1 MDDTTLR
8 PAIGRRQV
16 LDCISELLPGVL
28 RREIPPITA
37 DTRLMAELGMR
48 SASVLE
54 LLLGIEDTLDIQ
66 IEVEDID
73 EESTRTVGDLA
84 DFVAGH
90 SEPAG

>member
-8 PAIGRRQV
+8 PAVSQRQV
-16 LDCISELLPGVL
+16 LDCIGELLPGVL
-28 RREIPPITA
+28 RRELPAITA
-37 DTRLMAELGMR
+37 GTRLMAELGMR

-54 LLLGIEDTLDIQ
+54 LLIGIEDTLAIQ

-90 SEPAG
+90 SEPIG